1 MVRCKHCGKEFDE
14 EIALGICPHCGNLYE
29 EEIAV
34 DTPESTD
41 DSGSEKEDPRWLPV
55 GTLLNGRYR
64 VQKVIGA
71 GGFGITYKTFDE
83 KTGTLK
89 AVKEY
94 YQSGVVNRIPG
105 TAEVLIAAPKR
116 ADEFEYG
123 RERLLREAKIVAKF
137 QSPWIVRV
145 DDYFEENNTSYM
157 VMEYIEFPTLEKYM
171 LSQRRMMTTEEA
183 VALGVHVSEALEE
196 IHRAGVIH
204 RDIAPD
210 NLFINPENGDVK
222 IIDFGSSR
230 LSVDDTDDRLIV
242 LKRGFAPPEQYEKID
257 PKNDRQKSWT
267 DVYALG
273 ATLYLCLTGVI
284 PPESSD
290 RKADAD
296 RGEDRLIQPSEVNPN
311 IPEWLNNTIM
321 TAMAVDIHE
330 RFKDTRELREALLQ
344 ERKVLSIEKV
354 RKKKRIR
361 RTTGIAASII
371 VILAVAILGIRRYY
385 SKREAAVLEAADITV
400 WYVIDE
406 GDTLGEKSAQMDNIL
421 NSLNQGDIF
430 ADVDI
435 NFVGIHENEYVEK
448 VKNAAETGEL
458 PNIIECVGESGPA
471 IGEYMDLKQIASD
484 KKDECYF
491 LDKYDSVYKQSDRLP
506 TAFNIPVIYINTA
519 LATDYLEEM
528 SFSRIEDFYDL
539 CDGNL
544 KFSPICIK
552 ADLKADYEDML
563 TDLSSEEDG
572 LIIEDS
578 IESFLDGIDAA
589 IYLGDSSDYF
599 MVRNALA
606 GSFAMEPV
614 AVDHVICRFTNE
626 WCLRKESEA
635 ADAASSE
642 ILEYMLSNY
651 AQDVLFLQ
659 TNLPG
664 LPLEKTALDDYPTVR
679 RAFEEFLSEAER
691 KKFVF
696 RGE

>member
-64 VQKVIGA
+64 VQKVIGV
-71 GGFGITYKTFDE
+71 GGFGITYRTTDE

-210 NLFINPENGDVK
+210 NLFINSNGEVK
-222 IIDFGSSR
+222 IIDFGSAR
-230 LSVDDTDDRLIV
+230 LSKEDTDDRLIV

-311 IPEWLNNTIM
+311 IPEWLNNSIM

-400 WYVIDE
+400 WYVINE
-406 GDTLGEKSAQMDNIL
+406 GDTQGEKSAQMDNIL

-435 NFVGIHENEYVEK
+435 TFVGVPENEYDEK
-448 VKNAAETGEL
+448 VKSAAETGEL
-458 PNIIECVGESGPA
+458 PNIIEYTGESEPA
-471 IGEYMDLKQIASD
+471 FGEYMDLKQIASE

-552 ADLKADYEDML
+552 ADLKADYEEML
-563 TDLSSEEDG
+563 TDLTSEEDG

-589 IYLGDSSDYF
+589 LYLGDSSDYF

-614 AVDHVICRFTNE
+614 ASDTIICRFSNE
-626 WCLRKESEA
+626 WCIRSVDEA
-635 ADAASSE
+635 SDTAARE
-642 ILEYMLSNY
+642 ILGYMLSNY
-651 AQDVLFLQ
+651 SQDVLYLQ
-659 TNLPG
+659 TSIPG
-664 LPLEKTALDDYPTVR
+664 LPIEKTALDSYPAVR
-679 RAFEEFLSEAER
+679 RAFSELLSEGER

-696 RGE
+696 R